1 MHKILDRIF
10 KIKSVRRNI
19 EKIGLN
25 VFAILLS
32 LILARIVLVILYYN
46 GIPPNL
52 FHSFGLTPNI
62 CSDQFEYFRV
72 AQSFSKFEFT
82 KTVYPIG
89 LPLLLVPFIYVFHA
103 NTLAGI
109 FMPVS
114 VFNSVFLYSASI
126 LLIYGIANRITGN
139 NKISLL
145 ASTLWVIL
153 SYKLGCMWVYVLS
166 EPPMIFVV
174 LLAIYLYLRGHESVN
189 IKYPFFVGML
199 TAFGVMFR
207 IPGALFVLFFA
218 LMYAFERKFKHCI
231 IFLVSTLIF
240 LIPQFVYNNIAYH
253 AVTKIGYAASSST
266 TPGFSIKYLVPFFD
280 QIFNNNWLYSLFGLL
295 IFSTIGILYLF
306 IVCKDKFKIF
316 FLASWLYSFFALFSV
331 IRWCFG
337 DIGRFLMPSYPA
349 VAICIASFIVIGFIS
364 AKAILLDLFKGE
376 KKDAKKFIIVLIPV
390 LFLLF
395 ASIAPTNILS
405 ECHTINLENAE
416 NEAMEYSGWYT
427 SSTGLWLKPNTSGVL
442 MYEIETKEYPYV
454 YLSLSF
460 YNPGVNR
467 LEISTDSGRT
477 YNMLLKDKNIRGHRL
492 NITEYIKDKPSFI
505 LRFSAHNSG
514 TTEKMV
520 IRTIYICNLRYTQ
533 LSSADWE
540 KKAHKF

>member
-1 MHKILDRIF
+1 MHKLLDRI
-10 KIKSVRRNI
+10 IKSVQRNI
-19 EKIGLN
+19 EKIGVN
-25 VFAILLS
+25 VLAILFF

-52 FHSFGLTPNI
+52 FHAIGLTPNI
-62 CSDQFEYFRV
+62 CSDQFEYFRI

-82 KTVYPIG
+82 EMIYPIG
-89 LPLLLVPFIYVFHA
+89 LPLLLVPFIYIFHA
-103 NTLAGI
+103 NTLADI

-114 VFNSVFLYSASI
+114 VFNSIFLYSASI

-145 ASTLWVIL
+145 ASTLWVL
-153 SYKLGCMWVYVLS
+153 LPYKLSSMWWVYVLS
-166 EPPMIFVV
+166 DPPMIFVV
-174 LLAIYLYLRGHESVN
+174 LLAIYLYLRGKESMN
-189 IKYPFFVGML
+189 LKYPFFVGML
-199 TAFGVMFR
+199 TAFGVIFR

-218 LMYAFERKFKHCI
+218 LMYGFERKFKHCI
-231 IFLVSTLIF
+231 MFLASTLIF
-240 LIPQFVYNNIAYH
+240 HIPQFMYNSIAYH
-253 AVTKIGYAASSST
+253 SVIKTGYSTVTST
-266 TPGFSIKYLVPFFD
+266 PRFSINYVVPFFD
-280 QIFNNNWLYSLFGLL
+280 RIIQNNWLYSLFGLL

-306 IVCKDKFKIF
+306 IVCKDKFKVF
-316 FLASWLYSFFALFSV
+316 FLASWLYLFLVGYMVVSGS
-331 IRWCFG
+331 CG
-337 DIGRFLMPSYPA
+337 GIGRHIMPVYPA
-349 VAICIASFIVIGFIS
+349 VVICIAGFVLIGFIS

-467 LEISTDSGRT
+467 LEISTDDGRT
-477 YNMLLKDKNIRGHRL
+477 YNMILKNKNIRGHRL